1 MKNTILILSILL
13 NVGLLTGSLFVIKS
27 LGGIQYMLWKMKNR
41 GVTGTYE
48 HRKSIFEMLPN
59 ETKDII
65 FLGDSLTEQCEWSEM
80 LQDARVK
87 NRGISG
93 DMTVGLLNRLQEV
106 TDRQPAQIFLL
117 IGINDLL
124 FHDADYVIENYKT
137 IVHRILSETPD
148 TELLLQSLLP
158 VNNEIR
164 DFDIANTTI
173 QTVNAAIQDIAKNS
187 NLKYINIHPLLT
199 DAKGNLDTQYTS
211 DGIHLNGK
219 AYRVWKETVQNLIV
233 QSSKFNSSIVQ

>member
-1 MKNTILILSILL
+1 MINWKMKNTILILSILL
-13 NVGLLTGSLFVIKS
+13 NVGLLAGSLFVIKS

-41 GVTGTYE
+41 GVAGTYE

-93 DMTVGLLNRLQEV
+93 DMTIGLLNRLQEV

-137 IVHRILSETPD
+137 IVHRILSETPN

-173 QTVNAAIQDIAKNS
+173 QTVNGAIQNIAKNN
-187 NLKYINIHPLLT
+187 NLKYINIHPLLIDT
-199 DAKGNLDTQYTS
+199 KGNLDAQYTS

-219 AYRVWKETVQNLIV
+219 AYQIWKEAV
-233 QSSKFNSSIVQ
+233 QSAIGQ